1 MMRRASRDN
10 RVTPCHKKRT
20 LKDLLYNGFHNLE
33 LNMAHVIKNSN
44 RLREACS
51 IVFLRDRLLEG

>member
-1 MMRRASRDN
+1 
-10 RVTPCHKKRT
+10 
-20 LKDLLYNGFHNLE
+20 
-33 LNMAHVIKNSN
+33 MAHVIKNSN